1 MKMKRYI
8 ALLLAL
14 LLAVSICSCSKK
26 EESGLPDG
34 MLLLDNGAIEYNF
47 YYPDSWSVDR
57 NDGMVS
63 VYVSEK
69 DRSNVSVVT
78 FTANNDV
85 YSVDDYLTMG
95 DTTYFAHLESTFPDL
110 EIITD
115 GEETSLDS
123 IPARQYVYTATVAG
137 DAYKF
142 RQIFTYRY
150 GEIYIITY
158 TSTLDGFDTH
168 TDDVNRIIS
177 EFSFK

>member
-1 MKMKRYI
+1 MKRYI
-8 ALLLAL
+8 ALFLTL
-14 LLAVSICSCSKK
+14 LLAFSICSCSKK
-26 EESGLPDG
+26 EESDLPEG

-47 YYPDSWSVDR
+47 YYPEEWSVDR

-69 DRSNVSVVT
+69 DRSNVSVVA
-78 FTANNDV
+78 FTANNEV
-85 YSVDDYLTMG
+85 SSVDDYLTMG
-95 DTTYFAHLESTFPDL
+95 DTTYFEHLRATFPDL

-115 GEETSLDS
+115 GEEIALDS

-150 GEIYIITY
+150 GEIYMITY
-158 TSTLDGFDTH
+158 TSTLDGFDSH
-168 TDDVNRIIS
+168 TDEVNSIITN
-177 EFSFK
+177 FSFK